1 MRARAWRERAGRAA
15 LKGERERAQPG
26 ARRAVEGDSQPLAPA
41 QWHCRVQPVW
51 TLPEVG
57 QEGAVHLFL

>member
-1 MRARAWRERAGRAA
+1 M
-15 LKGERERAQPG
+15 
-26 ARRAVEGDSQPLAPA
+26 EGDSQPLAPA